1 MKGLTNAA
9 ADGIHGYQVMIM
21 VIHAMQVYRRKKKF
35 ILNDFNLPS
44 LAEDFLF
51 FL

>member
-9 ADGIHGYQVMIM
+9 ADGINGYQIMIM
-21 VIHAMQVYRRKKKF
+21 ALHAVQVHRRKKKF

-44 LAEDFLF
+44 LAEDLLF
-51 FL
+51 FF